1 MTEAGAFEAIVETL
15 VLYSADFPISH
26 MCGRCVALGD
36 SFHRFYAE
44 DMRLDERHTTLHP
57 ALIGSESLRSLK
69 LAAWRL
75 KLSDRQIEDTFFSNA
90 ARLYGFA

>member
-1 MTEAGAFEAIVETL
+1 
-15 VLYSADFPISH
+15 
-26 MCGRCVALGD
+26 
-36 SFHRFYAE
+36 
-44 DMRLDERHTTLHP
+44 MRLDERHTTLHP